1 MKQSEIDELKKLT
14 SQLNKHDSEVVQR
27 LDTLTEEL
35 HRMSFQIHN
44 DLQVLMGV
52 IYVEEKHAMNGR
64 TVESL
69 HHIKDTISDIS
80 GRYNMPIGVIKTTKR
95 RILVVED
102 EPSIAEY
109 LNLVLEELGYS
120 VVGRAC
126 RADTAVILAV
136 EQKPDLVLMDIS
148 LEGETSGIDAAC
160 KIMEKTDI
168 PVIFATGRTDVE
180 LVEASKKAKPEG
192 YLIKPFSADQIYAT
206 IELALSRRKKEGEI
220 TPRR

>member
-1 MKQSEIDELKKLT
+1 MDPKEIDELKELT
-14 SQLNKHDSEVVQR
+14 SQLNKHDAEVIRR
-27 LDTLTEEL
+27 LDDMNEDL

-44 DLQVLMGV
+44 DLQILMGV
-52 IYVEEKHAMNGR
+52 IYVEEKRAVNS
-64 TVESL
+64 TTASSI
-69 HHIKDTISDIS
+69 HHIKETVSDIS
-80 GRYNMPIGVIKTTKR
+80 GRYNTPIGLIKMTKT

-102 EPSIAEY
+102 EPAIAEY

-126 RADTAVILAV
+126 RADTAVVLAV

-160 KIMEKTDI
+160 QILEKTDI
-168 PVIFATGRTDVE
+168 PVIFATGRTDVD

-192 YLIKPFSADQIYAT
+192 YLIKPFSPDQIYAT
-206 IELALSRRKKEGEI
+206 IELALSRRGK
-220 TPRR
+220 